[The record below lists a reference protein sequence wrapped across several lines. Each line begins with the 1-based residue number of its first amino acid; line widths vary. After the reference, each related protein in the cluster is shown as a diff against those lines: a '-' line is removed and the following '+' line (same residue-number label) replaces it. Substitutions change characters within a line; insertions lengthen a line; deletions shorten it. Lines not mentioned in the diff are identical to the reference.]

1 MQHPDEGTIHTWLD
15 GELAA
20 EDAATLEAHVAD
32 CPQCAAAVAEAR
44 GLIAGSSRIVSSLDS
59 VPDGVIPT
67 VRPTHRAWYA
77 TTQFRAAAALLL
89 VAGTSLVV
97 IKKSAQPGDKVMLV
111 AAPRAMAT
119 DAISTQASAPAL
131 PQVATA
137 SKPAQASGNAPTS
150 SNAAVA
156 AAASAPPVEKRRAE
170 LPALGRVAGIAMAG
184 ARDMALKS
192 AAPRP
197 VMQDSSAAGAVAAES
212 VLAEN
217 TLKLIRTD
225 SNSMHG
231 MKQRVFEMA
240 NGVQLI
246 MTESDQLASSS
257 SAAQSTSAKALTMP
271 QKEVVRTAPTL
282 SAAPARD
289 QVKFSDYRTITWVDA
304 VTGHSYSLTGPLPPD
319 QLEKFKTLVV
329 KLSQ

>member
-20 EDAATLEAHVAD
+20 EDAATLDAHVVD

-59 VPDGVIPT
+59 VPGGVIPT

-119 DAISTQASAPAL
+119 DAISPQPAAATVRKAAP
-131 PQVATA
+131 A
-137 SKPAQASGNAPTS
+137 SKPALASGNAPTS

-156 AAASAPPVEKRRAE
+156 ATAAPLEKGRSEVAP
-170 LPALGRVAGIAMAG
+170 LGRTAAIALAG

-197 VMQDSSAAGAVAAES
+197 VMQDSSAAGAVAAEG
-212 VLAEN
+212 VPAEN

-246 MTESDQLASSS
+246 MTESDQLVSSS
-257 SAAQSTSAKALTMP
+257 SVAQSTSAKALTMP

-282 SAAPARD
+282 SAAPARG
-289 QVKFSDYRTITWVDA
+289 QVKFSDHRTITWVDA
-304 VTGHSYSLTGPLPPD
+304 VTGCSYSLTGPLPPD
-319 QLEKFKTLVV
+319 QLEKLKTLVV

>member
-32 CPQCAAAVAEAR
+32 CQQCAAAVAEAR

-59 VPDGVIPT
+59 VPGGVIPT

-97 IKKSAQPGDKVMLV
+97 IKKSAQPDDKVMLV

-119 DAISTQASAPAL
+119 DAISTQPAA
-131 PQVATA
+131 ATVRKATPA
-137 SKPAQASGNAPTS
+137 SKPALASGNAPTS

-156 AAASAPPVEKRRAE
+156 AAPLEKGRLEVAP
-170 LPALGRVAGIAMAG
+170 LGRTAAIALAG

-246 MTESDQLASSS
+246 MTESDQLVSSS
-257 SAAQSTSAKALTMP
+257 SAAQSTSAKALAMP

-289 QVKFSDYRTITWVDA
+289 QVKFSDYRTITWVEA
-304 VTGHSYSLTGPLPPD
+304 VTGRSYSLTGPLPPY